1 MTMKRTTPTNTRWR
15 DAYGRTWRIS
25 LAVAVAL
32 HAGLLLFM
40 PRAIADRL
48 HEALLPSPML
58 LFRPGGPGSEMEA
71 VALRPP
77 ASEEPVQETPPEPE
91 KVEEVVEVTPAE
103 VPEDMT
109 VAEVESSPSETEGRA
124 DGVPEGSGASP
135 AAVGGGGSISPPR
148 PLHLVVPKVPES
160 VDRKKARGQIVHLLV
175 EVLPDGTVGEVRIEQ
190 GTRFAALDS
199 VAARSAREM
208 RYMPATRD
216 GTGVTQWTRYDLVF
230 R

>member
-1 MTMKRTTPTNTRWR
+1 MKTSTSTNTRWR
-15 DAYGRTWRIS
+15 DSYGRAWRIS
-25 LAVAVAL
+25 LAVAIAL

-40 PRAIADRL
+40 PRGLADRL

-58 LFRPGGPGSEMEA
+58 LFRPGGPGSEMEG

-77 ASEEPVQETPPEPE
+77 AAEEPVQETPPEPE
-91 KVEEVVEVTPAE
+91 EEEEVVEVTPAE
-103 VPEDMT
+103 VPEDVT
-109 VAEVESSPSETEGRA
+109 IVEVESSPSETEGTA
-124 DGVPEGSGASP
+124 EGIPEGSGAS
-135 AAVGGGGSISPPR
+135 AAAAGGGGSISPPR
-148 PLHLVVPKVPES
+148 PLHLVVPKVPDG

-216 GTGVTQWTRYDLVF
+216 GAGVTQWTRYDLVF

>member
-1 MTMKRTTPTNTRWR
+1 MKLTTPTNTRWR
-15 DAYGRTWRIS
+15 DTYGRTWRIS
-25 LAVAVAL
+25 LAVALAL

-58 LFRPGGPGSEMEA
+58 LFRPGGPGSQMEG
-71 VALRPP
+71 VALRAPT
-77 ASEEPVQETPPEPE
+77 AEEPVQETPPELE
-91 KVEEVVEVTPAE
+91 EEEEVVEVTPAE
-103 VPEDMT
+103 VAEDVT
-109 VAEVESSPSETEGRA
+109 IAEVQSSPSETEGTA
-124 DGVPEGSGASP
+124 EGVPEGSGASS
-135 AAVGGGGSISPPR
+135 AAAGGGGSISPPR
-148 PLHLVVPKVPES
+148 PLHLVVPKVPEGI
-160 VDRKKARGQIVHLLV
+160 DRKKVRGQIVHLLV

-216 GTGVTQWTRYDLVF
+216 GSGVTQWTRYDLVF

>member
-1 MTMKRTTPTNTRWR
+1 MKLTTPTNTRWR
-15 DAYGRTWRIS
+15 DTYGRTWRIS
-25 LAVAVAL
+25 LAVALTL

-58 LFRPGGPGSEMEA
+58 LFRPGGPGSQMEG
-71 VALRPP
+71 VALRAPT
-77 ASEEPVQETPPEPE
+77 AEEPVQETPPELE
-91 KVEEVVEVTPAE
+91 EEEEVVEVTPAE
-103 VPEDMT
+103 VAEDVT
-109 VAEVESSPSETEGRA
+109 IADVQSSPSETEGTA
-124 DGVPEGSGASP
+124 EGVPEGSGASS
-135 AAVGGGGSISPPR
+135 AAAGGGGSISPPR
-148 PLHLVVPKVPES
+148 PLHLVVPKVPEGI
-160 VDRKKARGQIVHLLV
+160 DRKKARGQIVHLLV

-216 GTGVTQWTRYDLVF
+216 GSGVTQWTRYDLVF